1 MHNSYFVEG
10 LQGSGKSTTVN
21 MLSEKHKDWCVY
33 REGDYSPVELAW
45 CAYVNKNEYSLI
57 LEKYSSI
64 KEQIEKKTFFEDDM
78 AVVCY
83 TKINTDISGFYE
95 YMEQYEIYNGRVA
108 YEDFRRILLNRYS
121 AWNEQK
127 SIFECSLF
135 QNTTEDM
142 ILFRNASDDEI
153 ISLYRDIAKVLDGK
167 DFHIVYIKTDNI
179 AENLDI
185 IRSERSDDKGNEV
198 WFNMLCGFFDNS
210 LYAKNNGVS
219 GAEGIISHW
228 KHRQELELRICREVF
243 DGKYTVLRS
252 KSFDD
257 IDI

>member
-1 MHNSYFVEG
+1 
-10 LQGSGKSTTVN
+10 
-21 MLSEKHKDWCVY
+21 
-33 REGDYSPVELAW
+33 
-45 CAYVNKNEYSLI
+45 
-57 LEKYSSI
+57 
-64 KEQIEKKTFFEDDM
+64 M